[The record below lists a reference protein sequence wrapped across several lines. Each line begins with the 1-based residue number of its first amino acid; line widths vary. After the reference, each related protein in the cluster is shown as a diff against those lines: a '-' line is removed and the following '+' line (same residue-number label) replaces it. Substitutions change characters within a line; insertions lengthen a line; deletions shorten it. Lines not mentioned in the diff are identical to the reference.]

1 MNIDSTSSQIGTL
14 AFLNGV
20 IIGAE
25 YIEPYDGRNWYAF
38 HGFKYEALSGVNVIK
53 VATGKYSGGSGQY
66 FTRRQRLEIWRVQE
80 ITPTL

>member
-1 MNIDSTSSQIGTL
+1 
-14 AFLNGV
+14 
-20 IIGAE
+20 
-25 YIEPYDGRNWYAF
+25 IEPKDGGNWYAF
-38 HGFKYEALSGVNVIK
+38 HGVKYEALFGVNVIK